1 MEGDAKKT
9 ALEAPGVGL
18 SHVEVVCVRHAV
30 PLAGAASLLPRMCA
44 GPAAA
49 IVQCVEQ
56 CEWCGGNG
64 ITKRWSLEPFCVV
77 PCYH

>member
-9 ALEAPGVGL
+9 ALEASGVGL

-44 GPAAA
+44 WPAAA
-49 IVQCVEQ
+49 IV
-56 CEWCGGNG
+56 
-64 ITKRWSLEPFCVV
+64 
-77 PCYH
+77 